1 MPHITNFDELVALLS
16 AIPGLPVDVIDRIAR
31 ELGKVQLTDYTN
43 DGIVYPDGSIPMSP
57 AKVTM
62 APFDDLANVAAVG
75 SAAIVG
81 LNVDHRGDGAF
92 STDWNKTAGAVL
104 GGVAYTP
111 DTPIDISKYS
121 THAKVMA
128 FMYIPTPVGGTIT
141 NLYIALG
148 TDAANLFYWEIP
160 LTDIVYDAWHHYHQ
174 IMSEVNGVL
183 GNGAD
188 LSAIQHIGIYVQTS
202 VAGATLTNILVDEV
216 VVKRSSE
223 VLINQLEGEP
233 LITEDTGV
241 HTNPRAYEK
250 DNGFV
255 SNPIA
260 VVGPAATL
268 LWAVGTPCV
277 RNPSDV
283 PANGRTAGNIT
294 TVYTMEIRNPDAA
307 VQTAWL
313 ETTGAVIVSVVYE
326 LAANET
332 IIIDFI
338 AGKTFGNMDLYIN
351 GSIVDIECQLEGTEV

>member
-16 AIPGLPVDVIDRIAR
+16 VIPGLPVDVIDRIAR

-57 AKVTM
+57 AKVSL

-75 SAAIVG
+75 SAAVVG

-111 DTPIDISKYS
+111 LAPIDISKYS

-141 NLYIALG
+141 SLYIALG

-188 LSAIQHIGIYVQTS
+188 LSAIQHIAIYVQTNI
-202 VAGATLTNILVDEV
+202 AGATLTNILVDEV
-216 VVKRSSE
+216 VVKRAFE
-223 VLINQLEGEP
+223 IVINQLEGEP
-233 LITEDTGV
+233 LSTQDTGLN
-241 HTNPRAYEK
+241 TNPERWLQ
-250 DNGFV
+250 DNHWE
-255 SNPIA
+255 PDAEITIA
-260 VVGPAATL
+260 VADAAGEQPVGGAVPAGETRRIREITIRHEGTNNTVVTL
-268 LWAVGTPCV
+268 L
-277 RNPSDV
+277 DE
-283 PANGRTAGNIT
+283 TAGNIKLSIDVT
-294 TVYTMEIRNPDAA
+294 AQSTVTWSSQDGREIAA
-307 VQTAWL
+307 TLQPVIQTSDI
-313 ETTGAVIVSVVYE
+313 TGGSTYVS
-326 LAANET
+326 LAGVEA
-332 IIIDFI
+332 
-338 AGKTFGNMDLYIN
+338 
-351 GSIVDIECQLEGTEV
+351 